1 MSKSSDSA
9 PKVISENTSKLSM
22 NFDKLMYT
30 SLFFSIIEITSGI
43 LMFINKTLFWGT
55 ISFMIGVFFQC
66 LIILSTLT
74 SMPMN
79 TPLLEKVKKMY
90 EKGIFMFIYI
100 LLILGVY
107 IYCIAHS
114 HSNIANNEMP
124 PQWTWYARIIGVI
137 LCFIITPILNIQINS
152 VLKTNTDTKDN
163 QQRGIIASHFL
174 LIFVYI
180 QYIISIYYQ
189 TDGFTV

>member
-1 MSKSSDSA
+1 
-9 PKVISENTSKLSM
+9 
-22 NFDKLMYT
+22 
-30 SLFFSIIEITSGI
+30 
-43 LMFINKTLFWGT
+43 MFINKTLFWGT

-66 LIILSTLT
+66 LIVLTTLT
-74 SMPMN
+74 NISN
-79 TPLLEKVKKMY
+79 TPISEKIKKMY

-107 IYCIAHS
+107 IYSIAHS
-114 HSNIANNEMP
+114 NVHIANNEMP
-124 PQWTWYARIIGVI
+124 SQWTWYARIIGVI

-163 QQRGIIASHFL
+163 QQKGIIASHFL
-174 LIFVYI
+174 FIFVYI
-180 QYIISIYYQ
+180 QYIISFYYQ